1 MARDVHDPSQLEAF
15 NNTLEFTMPDK
26 EIRYEFD
33 SEVRFLFLVITFKI
47 NLRTISTPVVHLYSN
62 LLPVLFL

>member
-1 MARDVHDPSQLEAF
+1 MARDVHDPSKLEAF

-33 SEVRFLFLVITFKI
+33 SEVLFLFFIFSYK
-47 NLRTISTPVVHLYSN
+47 
-62 LLPVLFL
+62 F